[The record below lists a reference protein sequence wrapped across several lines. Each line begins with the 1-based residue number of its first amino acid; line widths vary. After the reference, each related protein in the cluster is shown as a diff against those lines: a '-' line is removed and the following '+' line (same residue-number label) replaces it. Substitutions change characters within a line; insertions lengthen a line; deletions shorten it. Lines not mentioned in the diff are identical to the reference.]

1 MRLFFLL
8 IALVFLSGTARAQ
21 SYPSINLSTGV
32 FSWEW
37 ATNGDP
43 LGGFLITCTDIGP
56 EGLPQ
61 QIKDVT
67 NPAARSILLSLIPV
81 INGTWSCVVQA
92 YNDDDVSAE
101 SDPVIFKSQ
110 TCIFM

>member
-1 MRLFFLL
+1 MRHFTLLFLL
-8 IALVFLSGTARAQ
+8 LFLTGDARAQ
-21 SYPSINLSTGV
+21 SYPSVNLSTATI
-32 FSWEW
+32 SWEW

-101 SDPVIFKSQ
+101 SDPFIFKSQ

>member
-1 MRLFFLL
+1 MKRLFFFL
-8 IALVFLSGTARAQ
+8 IAFSLTQQAWAQ
-21 SYPSINLSTGV
+21 SIPSVNLAHATIE
-32 FSWEW
+32 WEW

-43 LGGFLITCTDIGP
+43 LGGFLITCDNIGP

-67 NPAARSILLSLIPV
+67 DPTKRSLLLSLIPV

-92 YNDDDVSAE
+92 YNDDEVSAA
-101 SDPVIFKSQ
+101 SDPVLFKSQ